1 MSAKRCVIL
10 LLSCLL
16 LAGCT
21 VRFAYNNLDWLVMRW
36 VNQQISLNDAQDRA
50 LRDELAELIVWHC
63 SEELP
68 RYTQDLI
75 ALNRELAEPGF
86 DAERLAAFGVR
97 LNEHGT
103 RLTERAVP
111 AFVNLMASL
120 DDQQVLELIETLE
133 DSNQDFIDDYVD
145 IEGDELQRKQVQIM
159 ERGLRRFI
167 GRVNPAQ
174 RERLVEWAASL
185 EPSSVQTL
193 EQRLAWQSR
202 LVAALGVR
210 DDDQAFAQAMDGVL
224 GTEADW
230 PEDYQA
236 LMMRNRLRSYE
247 MMVDLYALASDRQRQ
262 RLHNR
267 LDRFARDFERL
278 SCEPVELP

>member
-1 MSAKRCVIL
+1 MNAPRIL
-10 LLSCLL
+10 VLALLCLL

-36 VNQQISLNDAQDRA
+36 VNQQISLNDEQDRA
-50 LRDELAELIVWHC
+50 LREELAGLIVWHC
-63 SEELP
+63 TEELP
-68 RYTQDLI
+68 RYTEDLLK
-75 ALNRELAEPGF
+75 LNRELAEPGF
-86 DAERLAAFGVR
+86 DANRLADFGLK

-103 RLTERAVP
+103 RLTDRATP

-120 DDQQVLELIETLE
+120 DDQQVLELVETLE

-145 IEGDELQRKQVQIM
+145 IEPDELKRKQVQIM

-167 GRVNPAQ
+167 GRVNGDQ
-174 RERLVEWAASL
+174 RERLFEWAASL
-185 EPSSVQTL
+185 EPSSEQTL
-193 EQRLAWQSR
+193 DQRLAWQSR
-202 LVAALGVR
+202 LIAALGVR
-210 DDDQAFAQAMDGVL
+210 DDEQAFAQAMEGVL
-224 GTEADW
+224 GSEADW

-236 LMMRNRLRSYE
+236 LMMRNRVRSYE
-247 MMVDLYALASDRQRQ
+247 LMVDLYALASDRQRQ

-278 SCEPVELP
+278 TCEPVELP

>member
-1 MSAKRCVIL
+1 MNAPRIL
-10 LLSCLL
+10 VLALLCLL

-36 VNQQISLNDAQDRA
+36 VNQQISLNDEQDRA
-50 LRDELAELIVWHC
+50 LRAELAELIVWHC
-63 SEELP
+63 TEELP
-68 RYTQDLI
+68 RYTEDLLT
-75 ALNRELAEPGF
+75 LNQELAEPGL
-86 DAERLAAFGVR
+86 DANRLADFGLK

-103 RLTERAVP
+103 RLTDRATP

-120 DDQQVLELIETLE
+120 DDQQVLELVETLE

-145 IEGDELQRKQVQIM
+145 IEPDALKRKQVQIM

-167 GRVNPAQ
+167 GRVNGDQ
-174 RERLVEWAASL
+174 RERLFEWAAGL
-185 EPSSVQTL
+185 EPSSEQTL
-193 EQRLAWQSR
+193 DQRLAWQSR
-202 LVAALGVR
+202 LIAALGVR
-210 DDDQAFAQAMDGVL
+210 DDEQAFAQAMEGVL
-224 GTEADW
+224 GSEADW

-236 LMMRNRLRSYE
+236 LMMRNRVRSYE
-247 MMVDLYALASDRQRQ
+247 LLVDLYALASDRQRQ